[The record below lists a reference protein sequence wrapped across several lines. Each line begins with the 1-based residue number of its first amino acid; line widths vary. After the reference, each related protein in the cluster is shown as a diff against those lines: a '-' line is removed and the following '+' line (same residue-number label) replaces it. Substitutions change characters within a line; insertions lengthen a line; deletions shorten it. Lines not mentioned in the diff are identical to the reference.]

1 MIKRSAYL
9 GFSLV
14 VFVVT
19 LLICMLSEEIPSM
32 GVIEAI
38 SNEII
43 RIIAHSGYLGIVVLM
58 LLESAC
64 MPVPSEII
72 MPFSGFL
79 VSLGVFDFWLVVTA
93 GTVGNLLGSILAY
106 VIGIRAGRR
115 FIEKYGRYLLIE
127 KEALKI
133 AEKWFKKHGNVSILV
148 SRVLPVI
155 RTVISLPAGIGR
167 MEFNSFAILTFVGSI
182 PWNFLLTYLG
192 IELGRNWTLIE
203 WLMRRLDLAFLVGL
217 LLLLGY
223 FVFFYGGKV
232 GR

>member
-1 MIKRSAYL
+1 
-9 GFSLV
+9 V
-14 VFVVT
+14 
-19 LLICMLSEEIPSM
+19 LSEEVPSM
-32 GVIEAI
+32 GVVEAI
-38 SNEII
+38 SDEII
-43 RIIAHSGYLGIVVLM
+43 RIIAHGGYLGIMVLM

-79 VSLGVFDFWLVVTA
+79 VSIGVFDFWLVVTA
-93 GTVGNLLGSILAY
+93 GTIGNLLGSILAY
-106 VIGIRAGRR
+106 VIGVKVGRK

-127 KEALKI
+127 KETLKV
-133 AEKWFKKHGNVSILV
+133 AEKWFERHGNVSILV

-167 MEFNSFAILTFVGSI
+167 MKFNSFAILTFVGSI

-192 IELGRNWTLIE
+192 TELERNWTFIE

-223 FVFFYGGKV
+223 FMFFYERKV
-232 GR
+232 EK